1 MELRSIGLMDSQAP
15 VDSQRLPHKPKYKGP
30 NRRDRYRV
38 KSHAKILVKFK
49 VTCSLGVYQ
58 SLQVGT
64 MRDLSRSG
72 IFFEAFGD
80 YQPGMMI
87 EVVFPYDPAKS
98 SFDRPQQ
105 AEVVRVEEIEGSL
118 KNGVA
123 VKLLNLS

>member
-1 MELRSIGLMDSQAP
+1 MELSSVGLIDSHAHF
-15 VDSQRLPHKPKYKGP
+15 DSRRLPHKPKYKEP
-30 NRRDRYRV
+30 NRRDCYRV
-38 KSHAKILVKFK
+38 ESDAKILVKFK

-58 SLQVGT
+58 SSQVGT
-64 MRDLSRSG
+64 MRDLSRAG

-87 EVVFPYDPAKS
+87 EVVFPYDPATPS
-98 SFDRPQQ
+98 LERPQQ